1 MRDYAVV
8 GKPLPRVD
16 AVAKVTGAARYVADM
31 RLPRMLHGKILRSPI
46 PHARILHIDTRRAE
60 RVVGVKAV
68 ITGEETPKRK
78 YGIFPWLPQAVDH
91 YPLAIDKVRFIG
103 DEVAAVA
110 AMDEETAAEALD
122 LIRVEYEELPS
133 VFDPLRAMAPDA
145 PEIHAGVK
153 DNRAFFT
160 GLDFGS
166 VEAGFAE
173 CDYVREDEFSTPYIS
188 QAPLETH
195 AALAACDPVGKLVVW
210 STTQSPYLMRRDLA
224 TTLAMAESD
233 IRVIKPALGGAF
245 GGKNDMCSLD
255 FCAALLSLKSGQPVK
270 IVYSREEEFMAT
282 RPSYPTRLKLK
293 TGVKRDGTLVAKEC
307 EALVDVGAYINHGIL
322 FLYVMGGFLTSLY
335 RTPNVRYR
343 GTCVYT
349 NKEPGGPMRG
359 HGNQDIRFVDDSQ
372 LDMIAHHLGIDP
384 VEIRLKNA
392 VRSGDVTANGWKI
405 TSCGLSE
412 SIRKAAEVARWQE
425 KKGKLPPYRGIG
437 IACGNHVSGA
447 KCFEPFESS
456 AALVK
461 LQKDGRIVLF
471 TGACDI
477 GQGTDT
483 ALCQI
488 VAEELGVRLED
499 VSIVAADTELAPDD
513 LGAFASRTVF
523 VAGKAVQAAAR
534 DAREQLFKV
543 AAGKLEANAEDL
555 EIRERRISV
564 RGSPEKGMEL
574 AAAIRMS
581 CCAPEGNPILG
592 RGFYSDPCELPDPRT
607 GIGNQ
612 SSAYSFGAQVAE
624 VEVDPES
631 GKVKVLQVVDAHD
644 CGFAIN
650 PQGVEAQL
658 DGSVHMGMGLAL
670 SEGLQWDGGQILNGS
685 FLEYKIPTSL
695 DTPRVTPIL
704 IEPIDPQGPFGAKGI
719 GESTQIPTAPAIANA
734 VYDAIGARIKD
745 LPITPDKILRALRR
759 PTKEKTDPAEIT

>member
-1 MRDYAVV
+1 MRNYSVV

-16 AVAKVTGAARYVADM
+16 ALAKVTGVARYVADM
-31 RLPRMLHGKILRSPI
+31 SVPRMLSGKILLSTV
-46 PHARILHIDTRRAE
+46 PHARILHIDTRRA
-60 RVVGVKAV
+60 RRLVGVKAI
-68 ITGEETPKRK
+68 ITGEDTAKRK
-78 YGIFPWLPQAVDH
+78 YGIFPWLPQSVDH
-91 YPLAIDKVRFIG
+91 YPIAVEKVRFIG

-110 AMDEETAAEALD
+110 AVDEETAAEALN
-122 LIRVEYEELPS
+122 LIRVDYEELPS
-133 VFDPLRAMAPDA
+133 VFDPIEAMKAGAPG
-145 PEIHAGVK
+145 IHEGVK
-153 DNRAFFT
+153 DNQAFFT
-160 GLDFGS
+160 RLDFGD
-166 VEAGFAE
+166 VEAAFAE
-173 CDYVREDEFSTPYIS
+173 CDYVREDEFTTPYIS
-188 QAPLETH
+188 QAPIETH
-195 AALAACDPVGKLVVW
+195 AALAAADPMGRKLTLW
-210 STTQSPYLMRRDLA
+210 STTQSPYVTRRDLA
-224 TTLAMAESD
+224 TTLAMAEGD
-233 IRVIKPALGGAF
+233 IRVVKPTLGGGF
-245 GGKNDMCSLD
+245 GGKMNMCGLD

-270 IVYSREEEFMAT
+270 IVYSREEEFMTT
-282 RPSYPTRLKLK
+282 RPSYPTRIKLK
-293 TGVKRDGTLVAKEC
+293 TGVKKDGTLVAKEC

-335 RTPNVRYR
+335 RTPNVRYQ

-349 NKEPGGPMRG
+349 NKEPCGPMRG

-372 LDMIAHHLGIDP
+372 LDMIAHHLAIDP

-405 TSCGLSE
+405 TSCGLSD
-412 SIRKAAEVARWQE
+412 SIRKAAEAARWRE
-425 KKGKLPPYRGIG
+425 KKGRMPPYKGIG

-456 AALVK
+456 GAVVK
-461 LQKDGRIVLF
+461 MQKDGSVVLF

-499 VSIVAADTELAPDD
+499 VSIVAADTELTPDD
-513 LGAFASRTVF
+513 IGAFASRTVF

-543 AAGKLEANAEDL
+543 VAEKLEANPEDL
-555 EIRERRISV
+555 EIRERRVYV
-564 RGSPEKGMEL
+564 RGSAGRGMDL
-574 AAAIRMS
+574 AEAIRMS
-581 CCAPEGNPILG
+581 CCSPEGNPILG
-592 RGFYSDPCELPDPRT
+592 RGFYSDSCDLPDPRT

-624 VEVDPES
+624 VEVDPQT
-631 GKVKVLQVVDAHD
+631 GIVKVLQVVDAHD

-658 DGSVHMGMGLAL
+658 DGAVHMGMGLAL
-670 SEGLQWDGGQILNGS
+670 FEDLQWDNGQVLNAS
-685 FLEYKIPTSL
+685 LSEYKIPTSV
-695 DTPRVTPIL
+695 DTPRVITIL

-734 VYDAIGARIKD
+734 IYDAIGVQIKN
-745 LPITPDKILRALRR
+745 LPITPDKILRALKRAGR
-759 PTKEKTDPAEIT
+759 EQG